1 MKNISKVLFFGLFV
15 LKSILGFSQTDSINS
30 TPKELI
36 TIVESWPEF
45 PGGEEARI
53 NYLKSNVQLP
63 KNWNPDSIAGKVYIQ
78 FIVEVNGN
86 IANPKILRGLDP
98 VLDSIAIKAIRN
110 MPKWIPAKQKGKPV
124 ACIFNLP
131 INFGTDK
138 KKKK

>member
-1 MKNISKVLFFGLFV
+1 M
-15 LKSILGFSQTDSINS
+15 
-30 TPKELI
+30 
-36 TIVESWPEF
+36 IVESWPEF

-78 FIVEVNGN
+78 FIVETNGN
-86 IANPKILRGLDP
+86 ITNPKILRGLDP
-98 VLDSIAIKAIRN
+98 VLDSIALKAVRN

-131 INFGTDK
+131 NKIGTDSK
-138 KKKK
+138 KLK

>member
-1 MKNISKVLFFGLFV
+1 MKNITKIVFIGLFV
-15 LKSILGFSQTDSINS
+15 LKSILGFSQTDSINL

-86 IANPKILRGLDP
+86 ITNPKILRGLDP
-98 VLDSIAIKAIRN
+98 VLDSIALQAVTN

-131 INFGTDK
+131 IKFGTDAK
-138 KKKK
+138 KKK